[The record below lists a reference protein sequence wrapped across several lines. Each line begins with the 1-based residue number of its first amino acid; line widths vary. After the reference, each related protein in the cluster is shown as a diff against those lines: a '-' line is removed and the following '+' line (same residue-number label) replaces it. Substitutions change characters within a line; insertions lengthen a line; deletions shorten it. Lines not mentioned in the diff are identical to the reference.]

1 MDWPADSVER
11 RPIASLIP
19 SARNARTHSDAQVA
33 QLEASVREW
42 GWTMPVLVD
51 EAGSIIAGH
60 GRVLAAA
67 RMGLD
72 EVPTMVARGW
82 SEAQKRAYV
91 IADNKLTENGGWDDA
106 LLRVELQD
114 LEAMGFDALLTGF
127 TAAEIKAMGTVGKT
141 DSDEVP
147 EAPAIAV
154 SKPGDVWMLG
164 EHRLLCGD
172 ATSAAD
178 VALALGGS
186 APHLMVTD
194 PPYGV
199 DYDPD
204 WRNRAPNIGWSRSRS
219 IGTVEN
225 DARSD
230 WRDAWALFSGD
241 VVYAWHPPGAMQV
254 SHFEA
259 LVATGFEIRM
269 QIIWA
274 KPHFPIGRGNYHV
287 QHEPCWYAVRKGN
300 TAHWQ
305 GDRKQTTLWE
315 IANRTAFKG
324 GMDGVEDN
332 WSGHSTQKPVECMR
346 RPIENNSAGGD
357 AVYDPF
363 VGSGTT
369 IIAAEM
375 TGRACRALEIN
386 PAYVDVAVL
395 RWQNFTG
402 DVATLEAT
410 GYPFPQQQ
418 EQAAA

>member
-1 MDWPADSVER
+1 
-11 RPIASLIP
+11 
-19 SARNARTHSDAQVA
+19 
-33 QLEASVREW
+33 
-42 GWTMPVLVD
+42 MPVLVD